1 MTDKIFITEVKNV
14 QTTDTRIT
22 NERTTDITTNDETA
36 NIPNSSSID
45 SCSSIE
51 ERDEKFIFIQG
62 EWFPR
67 QQANY
72 H

>member
-1 MTDKIFITEVKNV
+1 MTDKLFITEVKNV
-14 QTTDTRIT
+14 QTTDSRIDDKT
-22 NERTTDITTNDETA
+22 KSSSNVTE
-36 NIPNSSSID
+36 NIPNSTSID